1 MTTWLLI
8 IGTSLVLVATGARRG
23 ARRLLALPTGML
35 VGAWSVRWLGPALK
49 DLVAGVT
56 DFDVWAGDLLCWM
69 SAYCAVTALVAS
81 VILRIFP
88 SLNES
93 DRSRRFHLSGAVV
106 GGLIGGVV
114 AWGTFGNLPDLV
126 LEHLPE
132 ETADATVDLR
142 RPFEIMRACRTFS
155 SLSAAEA
162 EQIATRPEV
171 LAVLDN
177 GSMEKLLRTPGM
189 LRKFSRAA
197 DGDWKALGS
206 LANDE
211 SVKAAMREP
220 EFLERVRAVDI
231 LRLAEDL
238 EQRRSAGPSAENGAT
253 DDRVALAEVRLPSFV
268 TEADF
273 QAHLADELD
282 LGSSRPTDVE
292 KAPLANLPTG
302 PDGKIE
308 AAAYWRGVGSALEWY
323 DRPSTA
329 ARLLP
334 NLIKPP
340 TPNATSKSVDGA
352 RDSGN

>member
-56 DFDVWAGDLLCWM
+56 GFDVWAGDLLCWM

-81 VILRIFP
+81 AILRIFP
-88 SLNES
+88 SLNGA

-106 GGLIGGVV
+106 GGLVGGVM
-114 AWGTFGNLPDLV
+114 AWGAFGNLPDLA
-126 LEHLPE
+126 LEHLPQ
-132 ETADATVDLR
+132 ETADATFDLR
-142 RPFEIMRACRTFS
+142 RPFEIMRACRTLS
-155 SLSAAEA
+155 SLSPAEA

-177 GSMEKLLRTPGM
+177 DSMEKLLRTPGM

-238 EQRRSAGPSAENGAT
+238 EQRRSAGLT

-292 KAPLANLPTG
+292 KSPLANLPTG

-329 ARLLP
+329 ASLLP

-340 TPNATSKSVDGA
+340 TPSATSKSVDGA
-352 RDSGN
+352 ADSGN

>member
-1 MTTWLLI
+1 MTTLLLI
-8 IGTSLVLVATGARRG
+8 TGTSLLLVATGARRG
-23 ARRLLALPTGML
+23 ARRLLALPTGMII
-35 VGAWSVRWLGPALK
+35 GAWSVRWLGPALK
-49 DLVAGVT
+49 DLVASVT
-56 DFDVWAGDLLCWM
+56 AFDTWAGDLLCWM

-88 SLNES
+88 SLNGV

-106 GGLIGGVV
+106 GGLVGGVM
-114 AWGTFGNLPDLV
+114 AWGAFGNLPDLV

-132 ETADATVDLR
+132 ETADAPVDLR
-142 RPFEIMRACRTFS
+142 RPFEIMRACRTLS
-155 SLSAAEA
+155 SLNAAEA
-162 EQIATRPEV
+162 QQLAARPEV

-238 EQRRSAGPSAENGAT
+238 EQRRSAGPTDERVTVAEI
-253 DDRVALAEVRLPSFV
+253 RLPSFV

-273 QAHLADELD
+273 QAHLAAELD
-282 LGSSRPTDVE
+282 RGSSQSTDLE
-292 KAPLANLPTG
+292 KSPLANLPTG

-340 TPNATSKSVDGA
+340 TPSATSKSVDGA
-352 RDSGN
+352 ADFGN